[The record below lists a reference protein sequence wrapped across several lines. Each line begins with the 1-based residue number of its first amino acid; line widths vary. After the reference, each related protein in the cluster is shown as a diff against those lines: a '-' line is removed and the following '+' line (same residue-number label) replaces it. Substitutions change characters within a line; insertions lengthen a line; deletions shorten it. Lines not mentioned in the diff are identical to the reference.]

1 MAGAAMAEAARVAD
15 ITAVAA
21 DTMAVMASTAAAVT
35 AAVSTVV
42 EETSTAVAAM
52 VVAVFTVAVFT
63 VAVVASTAEAVEAMV
78 GAAMV
83 GAVVAITT
91 DPRPSNA
98 QDRRADRFM
107 RSAFVVWL
115 ACQRWPG
122 WPATLSTQSR
132 VLPFSA
138 SEMARWVMPR
148 WPDQARNGR
157 DRAWYS
163 FSRQTMALTASA
175 IRAVANSGRIIVRSA
190 VISIMMMTEVI
201 GARTTPVK

>member
-52 VVAVFTVAVFT
+52 VVAVFTVAV
-63 VAVVASTAEAVEAMV
+63 VASTAEAVDMVV

-83 GAVVAITT
+83 AAVVAITT

-122 WPATLSTQSR
+122 WPATLSTQST